1 MKCGRCGCE
10 INQPVTNSI
19 WSGSDKY
26 THIKKNDCILALQD
40 ERDALKAKL
49 AERPT
54 SETKPERFER
64 LRTLIGNSDAYI
76 GSYTRIYLI
85 DEVKDLLAAFDEA
98 KVLLGNYIY
107 PEFINW
113 RDKWK

>member
-1 MKCGRCGCE
+1 MICKRCGCE
-10 INQPVTNSI
+10 INSLNADGK
-19 WSGSDKY
+19 W
-26 THIKKNDCILALQD
+26 NF
-40 ERDALKAKL
+40 ERDTYSHDDKNNCIAALKAKL
-49 AERPT
+49 AEK
-54 SETKPERFER
+54 SEPTKPERFER